1 MKKTLFVRGLAL
13 VLAFSLAGC
22 GSGNADND
30 QTLST
35 SPISQ
40 TAQATQ
46 PTQHTEPTVPPNPID
61 LLSKHQRN
69 VLAMYNHLAVVTQE
83 INENDNGRI
92 YLEEVYSSLVGNTN
106 PEAVDDRTEAY
117 LLDLLDAIE
126 EYRLN
131 DVKRERIQYIYDE
144 NKADLLMQAVP
155 QAASAISSGV
165 ASAATSNPVGL
176 ANAAIGTVASYPQ
189 KSMEQLEQE
198 YLKDGWE
205 LDDGQKEILHESR
218 KELFQYL
225 LDAVQNEE
233 IPGNMVLSEAAVKDF
248 VTWSNED
255 NVHQR
260 IRFFETEVETYK
272 YYAGY
277 WRKLASDYYEVGDY
291 QKCLQ
296 AMDEYEHIRE
306 ELFLKDFY
314 FAQTLPLAV
323 VSAHEIYD
331 TEEYIPVAERYLN
344 LLADNALNSDWSVR
358 YFAAQMYIDLYNKVG
373 AESYLHEA
381 LELEI
386 DNVNHLI
393 QEQRKLNIDYIN
405 GVKAVEESE
414 ETDSEGIDL
423 IGDFMDY
430 LNNLREVEL
439 PPIYEPLAINCDLMF
454 ALAQKLE
461 ISQEK
466 QNEIEGILRGNGDP
480 LFLSEALESKYSF
493 ADGEL
498 LFTAQFKKDSLIIP
512 VSCVSENSII
522 RVSATTDGT
531 TTVYEDWIVK
541 KVERPS
547 EDFASF
553 IVTYTSEKIKE
564 QSWNAD
570 STVSVEIVVD
580 AAYPSNTIIIPF
592 EVSNYVDMWLI
603 SDNVEFA
610 QIND

>member
-1 MKKTLFVRGLAL
+1 MKKRILIRGLAL
-13 VLAFSLAGC
+13 FLSIALVGC
-22 GSGNADND
+22 GSGNTEPG

-35 SPISQ
+35 EPVAQ
-40 TAQATQ
+40 TIQ
-46 PTQHTEPTVPPNPID
+46 PTQQTEPTLAPDPID
-61 LLSKHQRN
+61 LLTDHQRD
-69 VLAMYNHLAVVTQE
+69 VIAMYNHLAVVTHE

-92 YLEEVYSSLVGNTN
+92 YLEEVYSALVGNTN
-106 PEAVDDRTEAY
+106 PESVDDRASAY

-126 EYRLN
+126 AYRLN
-131 DVKRERIQYIYDE
+131 DVKRERIQYLYDE
-144 NKADLLMQAVP
+144 NKANLLMKAVP
-155 QAASAISSGV
+155 QAASSITSGISSAV
-165 ASAATSNPVGL
+165 ASNPVGL

-218 KELFQYL
+218 KAIFQYL
-225 LDAVQNEE
+225 LDAVQNDE

-248 VTWSNED
+248 VSWKNED

-277 WRKLASDYYEVGDY
+277 WQELASCYYKVGDY
-291 QKCLQ
+291 EKCLQ

-314 FAQTLPLAV
+314 FAQTLPLAI

-331 TEEYIPVAERYLN
+331 TEEYIPVAERYLE
-344 LLADNALNSDWSVR
+344 LLTNNALNSDWSVR
-358 YFAAQMYIDLYNKVG
+358 YFAAQMYIDLYSKTG
-373 AESYLHEA
+373 DEAYLHEA
-381 LELEI
+381 LEIEI

-393 QEQRKLNIDYIN
+393 QQQRVLNTNYVN
-405 GVKAVEESE
+405 GVKAVEETE
-414 ETDSEGIDL
+414 DGKIDL
-423 IGDFMDY
+423 IGDFMEY
-430 LNNLREVEL
+430 LNNLRDVEL
-439 PPIYEPLAINCDLMF
+439 PPVYEPLTINCDLLF
-454 ALAQKLE
+454 ALAEELN
-461 ISQEK
+461 IAQEK
-466 QNEIEGILRGNGDP
+466 QQEIEGVLRGNGDP

-493 ADGEL
+493 GAGEL
-498 LFTAQFKKDSLIIP
+498 FFTAQFKKDTLILP

-531 TTVYEDWIVK
+531 TTTYEDWVVK

-553 IVTYTSEKIKE
+553 IVTYTSEAIKE
-564 QSWNAD
+564 QVWNGD
-570 STVSVEIVVD
+570 STVNVEIIVD
-580 AAYPSNTIIIPF
+580 ATYSDNVVEIPF
-592 EVSNYVDMWLI
+592 AVSSYVDLWVI
-603 SDNVEFA
+603 SDNVEFV
-610 QIND
+610 QVEK

>member
-1 MKKTLFVRGLAL
+1 MKKRILVYSFTLFLLL
-13 VLAFSLAGC
+13 VLVGC
-22 GSGNADND
+22 GSGKTEPE
-30 QTLST
+30 QTMPT
-35 SPISQ
+35 EPVM
-40 TAQATQ
+40 QATQ
-46 PTQHTEPTVPPNPID
+46 QSQQTEPTIPPDPID
-61 LLSKHQRN
+61 LLTDHQRN

-83 INENDNGRI
+83 INENENGRI
-92 YLEEVYSSLVGNTN
+92 YLEEVYSALVGNTN
-106 PEAVDDRTEAY
+106 PESVDERAGAY
-117 LLDLLDAIE
+117 LIDLLDTIE

-131 DVKRERIQYIYDE
+131 DVKRERIQYLYDE
-144 NKADLLMQAVP
+144 NKANLLMKAVP
-155 QAASAISSGV
+155 QAASSISSGIS
-165 ASAATSNPVGL
+165 SAVTGNPVGL

-189 KSMEQLEQE
+189 KSIEQLEQE
-198 YLKDGWE
+198 YLKDGWK
-205 LDDGQKEILHESR
+205 LDDGQKENLHESR
-218 KELFQYL
+218 KAIFQYL

-248 VTWSNED
+248 ALWNNED

-277 WRKLASDYYEVGDY
+277 WRELASCYFEVGDY
-291 QKCLQ
+291 EKCLQ

-314 FAQTLPLAV
+314 FAQTLPLAI
-323 VSAHEIYD
+323 VSAHEIYN
-331 TEEYIPVAERYLN
+331 TEEYIPVAERYLD

-373 AESYLHEA
+373 DNSYLYEA

-393 QEQRKLNIDYIN
+393 QEQRKLNADYVN
-405 GVKAVEESE
+405 GVKKVE
-414 ETDSEGIDL
+414 DSEAGDSNGIDL
-423 IGDFMDY
+423 IGGFMDY
-430 LNNLREVEL
+430 LNGLREVEL
-439 PPIYEPLAINCDLMF
+439 PPVYEPLTINCDLMF
-454 ALAQKLE
+454 ALARELD

-466 QNEIEGILRGNGDP
+466 QKEIEGILRGNGDP

-493 ADGEL
+493 AEGEL
-498 LFTAQFKKDSLIIP
+498 LFTAQFKKNTFIIP

-531 TTVYEDWIVK
+531 TVVYDDWVVK

-547 EDFASF
+547 KDFASF
-553 IVTYTSEKIKE
+553 IVTYTSEMIKD
-564 QSWNAD
+564 QVWNAD

-580 AAYPSNTIIIPF
+580 AAHPDNTIVIPF